1 MAGAQ
6 DEGQK
11 APKEKASAA
20 EPKPESQPES
30 AGVTDAPQLTTPDS
44 EPEPEPA
51 LERYVVTGPVV
62 VLPTVDG
69 SERYV
74 YRHAPVDSGAFTQ
87 KGLDHALSIG
97 LIARSK

>member
-44 EPEPEPA
+44 EPEPA